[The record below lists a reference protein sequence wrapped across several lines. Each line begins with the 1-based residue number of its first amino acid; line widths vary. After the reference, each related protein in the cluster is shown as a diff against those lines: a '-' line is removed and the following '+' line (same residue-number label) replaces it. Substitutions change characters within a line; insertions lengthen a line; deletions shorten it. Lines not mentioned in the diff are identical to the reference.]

1 MSIGR
6 SRSVVVGAVVVAV
19 ATLGPAGP
27 ARSVS
32 GPRSTYIV
40 QLADPP
46 LAAYEGGGVHALAAT
61 SPGVTGRR
69 LDPAAAPVRS
79 YTAWLDAAEH
89 RVLAAARAG
98 GAPVLH
104 RYRTAFSGFAAR
116 LTSAE
121 AAGLARSPGVLAV
134 SPDTVS
140 HPLAARGGPVDPDGG
155 LGRETAAFLGLPA
168 GLWNRLGGPGKAGE
182 GVVIGVIDTG
192 IYPEHPS
199 FADVPLGPEG
209 RRYSGPAYRPDP
221 PAAWK
226 GTCQA
231 GARFPATTCNHKLIG
246 ARYFVDGFGAANLK
260 PGEFLSPRDANGH
273 GSHVAAT
280 AAGNYGVAP
289 KIGGYDLGIPTVSGI
304 APRARIAA
312 YKICWTGTAATGE
325 AVEGSCMASDAVA
338 AIDAAVA
345 DGVDVINYSV
355 GSATST
361 VFGPVERAFLGAA
374 AGGVFVANAAGNDG
388 PKAGTIGS
396 PTGVPWVTSV
406 AATTLGRTF
415 ESTFSVTPGTVV
427 VAAAGG
433 AQPVT
438 GTGGSLTGALVAAPL
453 VDGAAVPAAG
463 VAADKAALCL
473 PGSLDPAAVAGRAVF
488 CQRGQNARVEKGK
501 VVLDA
506 GGVGLVLANTKPE
519 EDVVADL
526 HWVPGVHVS
535 AADGAAIKALLGGAG
550 PPVLTIGG
558 GHPAAGPADR
568 MAAFSSR
575 GPEAAVPDIAKP
587 DLGAPGVNILAADTP
602 TPASGQRPGETFQ
615 IISGTSMAS
624 PEVAGAAALL
634 AQLRPSWSPAGI
646 KSALMTS
653 AEPKVTEEDGTTR
666 AGPLDV
672 GSGRI
677 DPTRAANPGLVV
689 DTPVADYFRYLKA
702 QAPDAVA
709 DATVTPL
716 AAADL
721 NLPSVAFS
729 RFTGQGSTVR
739 TFTSVDPGP
748 QSWTASVEA
757 PAGVVGTVAPASFDI
772 APGATQ
778 PLTLSLALAGAP
790 AGAWA
795 SGALVLT
802 NAADRRTVRLPVSV
816 KPVKVDAAPAF
827 EVVAPTA
834 DGTAVLPV
842 RAGFAGSLAG
852 LGWGLTPP
860 RPWPGQTVATA
871 APATDHP
878 WAASPAV
885 RTYDVEVPP
894 GAQVLAGEITGV
906 EGAVTSGDTPG
917 PPGAGTDLDLYL
929 FRDADGKGFDKAD
942 VVGLSAGPGSN
953 ESVSLALP
961 PPGSYRFA
969 VVGFKTLQPTST
981 YDFTTWV
988 GADPTPNDP
997 ATPSTAPGLVVA
1009 AGPRPVAAGDAVQLP
1024 LAWSGT
1030 TAEGTYFGLV
1040 TYHDQAPADPQ
1051 APIGATLIRL
1061 VRAPPSTPPR
1071 AGPGT
1076 DRPG

>member
-1 MSIGR
+1 
-6 SRSVVVGAVVVAV
+6 VVAAVVAVV

-32 GPRSTYIV
+32 GPRSTWIV

-46 LAAYEGGGVHALAAT
+46 LA
-61 SPGVTGRR
+61 GRR
-69 LDPAAAPVRS
+69 LDPAAAPVRAS
-79 YTAWLDAAEH
+79 GALLDHTER

-104 RYRTAFSGFAAR
+104 HYRRAFSGFAAK
-116 LTSAE
+116 LTASE
-121 AAGLARSPGVLAV
+121 AAALARTAGVAAV

-140 HPLAARGGPVDPDGG
+140 HPLATRGAAGPAGPDPVFEPRRARGATAVADGL
-155 LGRETAAFLGLPA
+155 LGRETPAFLGLPA
-168 GLWNRLGGPGKAGE
+168 GLWARLGGFGKAGE
-182 GVVIGVIDTG
+182 GVTIGVIDTG

-209 RRYSGPAYRPDP
+209 RRYGGPPYRPEP
-221 PAAWK
+221 PPGWK

-231 GARFPATTCNHKLIG
+231 GAGFPATACNHKLIG

-260 PGEFLSPRDANGH
+260 AGEFLSPRDANGH

-289 KIGGYDLGIPTVSGI
+289 KIGGHDLGIPAVSGI

-312 YKICWTGTAATGE
+312 YKICWTGKAATGE

-374 AGGVFVANAAGNDG
+374 AAGVFVANAAGNDG
-388 PKAGTIGS
+388 PKPGTIGS

-415 ESTFSVTPGTVV
+415 ESTFSVTPGA
-427 VAAAGG
+427 VAG
-433 AQPVT
+433 AEAQAVT
-438 GTGGSLTGALVAAPL
+438 GVGGSLTGALDGAPL
-453 VDGAAVPAAG
+453 VDAAAVPAAG
-463 VAADKAALCL
+463 VAVDKAVLCL
-473 PGSLDPAAVAGRAVF
+473 PGSLDAVAVAGKAVL

-501 VVLDA
+501 VVRDA
-506 GGVGLVLANTKPE
+506 GGVGMVLANTKPE

-526 HWVPGVHVS
+526 HWVPAVHVP
-535 AADGAAIKALLGGAG
+535 AADGVAIRARLAGGVPAR
-550 PPVLTIGG
+550 LTIGG
-558 GHPAAGPADR
+558 SHPAAGPADR

-575 GPEAAVPDIAKP
+575 GPEAAVPDVAKP
-587 DLGAPGVNILAADTP
+587 DLGAPGVNILAAGTP
-602 TPASGQRPGETFQ
+602 TPVSGQRPGETFQ

-634 AQLRPSWSPAGI
+634 AQLQRDWSPAEI

-653 AEPKVTEEDGTTR
+653 AEPKVTEEDGTTP

-677 DPTRAANPGLVV
+677 DPNRAATPGLVV
-689 DTPVADYFRYLKA
+689 DTPVADYVRYLKG

-709 DATVTPL
+709 DGTVVPL

-739 TFTSVDPGP
+739 TFTSVDTGP
-748 QSWTASVEA
+748 QSWVATVEA
-757 PAGVVGTVAPASFDI
+757 PAGLVGTVAPAAFDI
-772 APGATQ
+772 APGATRA
-778 PLTLSLALAGAP
+778 LTLSLAPAGAP
-790 AGAWA
+790 AKVWA

-802 NAADRRTVRLPVSV
+802 NAADGRRVRLPVTV
-816 KPVKVDAAPAF
+816 RPVKIDAGPSL
-827 EVVAPTA
+827 EVVSPTA

-842 RAGFAGSLAG
+842 RAGYAGSLAA
-852 LGWGLTPP
+852 LGWGLAPP
-860 RPWPGQTVATA
+860 RPAPGQTVATA
-871 APATDHP
+871 SPTSDHP
-878 WAASPAV
+878 WVASAAV

-894 GAQVLAGEITGV
+894 GTQVLAGEISNV
-906 EGAVTSGDTPG
+906 PG
-917 PPGAGTDLDLYL
+917 GGTDTDLDLYL

-942 VVGLSAGPGSN
+942 AVALSAGPGAA
-953 ESVSLALP
+953 ESIALALP

-969 VVGFKTLQPTST
+969 VVGFKTRPPSST
-981 YDFTTWV
+981 FDFTTWL
-988 GADPTPNDP
+988 GAEPSPNDP
-997 ATPSTAPGLVVA
+997 ATPSTAPRLVVA
-1009 AGPRPVAAGDAVQLP
+1009 AGPQPVSPGAGIALP
-1024 LAWSGT
+1024 LAWSGAA
-1030 TAEGTYFGLV
+1030 AEGTYFGLV
-1040 TYHDQAPADPQ
+1040 TYHDQDPADPQ
-1051 APIGATLIRL
+1051 APAGATIIRL
-1061 VRAPPSTPPR
+1061 VRAPPDTPPR